1 MADPAAVRPARRG
14 QLPIPFEHRPAL
26 GAEDFLIAPAN
37 ADAVAWLDRWPD
49 WPGHA
54 LALYGPAGCGKSHL
68 AHVWLARSN
77 GRALAGADLQAGNVE
92 VLAGGA
98 TVIEDV
104 DRGVDETALFHLFN
118 LAREEGGWLLLT
130 GREAPARWPLHLPD
144 LASRVSAIT
153 AVPLGRPDDAL
164 IGAVLA
170 KLFEDRQLRVP
181 EDVIAWLVARMERS
195 FAAIGRVVEALD
207 SLSLAERRNITVPL
221 ARRALD
227 SLEQNQLDLGD

>member
-1 MADPAAVRPARRG
+1 MSPAPRG
-14 QLPIPFEHRPAL
+14 QLAIPFGHRPAL
-26 GAEDFLIAPAN
+26 GAEDFLIAPGN

-54 LALYGPAGCGKSHL
+54 LALHGPAGCGKSHL
-68 AHVWLARSN
+68 AQVWLARS
-77 GRALAGADLQAGNVE
+77 GGTLVAAAALGPGDVE
-92 VLAGGA
+92 RLAPGA

-104 DRGVDETALFHLFN
+104 EDGVDETALFHLFN
-118 LAREEGGWLLLT
+118 HAREEGGYLLLT
-130 GREAPARWPLHLPD
+130 GRQAPARWAIGLPD
-144 LASRVSAIT
+144 LASRLAAIT
-153 AVPLGRPDDAL
+153 AVSLGRPDDAL
-164 IGAVLA
+164 IGAVLV

-221 ARRALD
+221 ARRALGG
-227 SLEQNQLDLGD
+227 LEQNELDLGV

>member
-1 MADPAAVRPARRG
+1 MSAG
-14 QLPIPFEHRPAL
+14 KQLPIPFEHRPAQ
-26 GAEDFLIAPAN
+26 GAEDFLIAPGN

-54 LALYGPAGCGKSHL
+54 LALHGPAGCGKSHL
-68 AHVWLARSN
+68 VQVWLARS
-77 GRALAGADLQAGNVE
+77 GGTALAAGDLRGSDVE
-92 VLAGGA
+92 ALAPGA

-118 LAREEGGWLLLT
+118 LSREEGGWLLLT
-130 GREAPARWPLHLPD
+130 GREAPARWRVVLPD
-144 LASRVSAIT
+144 LSSRLSAIT

-170 KLFEDRQLRVP
+170 KLFVDRQLRVP

-195 FAAIGRVVEALD
+195 FAAIGQVVEALD

-221 ARRALD
+221 ARRVLD
-227 SLEQNQLDLGD
+227 GLEQNSLDLGDQ

>member
-1 MADPAAVRPARRG
+1 VSAAS

-26 GAEDFLIAPAN
+26 GAEDFLIAPGN

-54 LALYGPAGCGKSHL
+54 LALHGPAGCGKSHL
-68 AHVWLARSN
+68 AQVWLARSGGTCLAASALR
-77 GRALAGADLQAGNVE
+77 GRDVEALAP
-92 VLAGGA
+92 GA

-104 DRGVDETALFHLFN
+104 DHGVDETALFHLFN
-118 LAREEGGWLLLT
+118 LAQEEGGWLLLT
-130 GREAPARWPLHLPD
+130 GREAPARWPVVLPD
-144 LASRVSAIT
+144 LSSRLSAIT

-164 IGAVLA
+164 IGAVLS

-181 EDVIAWLVARMERS
+181 GDVIAWLVARMERS
-195 FAAIGRVVEALD
+195 FAAIGRVVDALD

-221 ARRALD
+221 ARRVLD
-227 SLEQNQLDLGD
+227 GLEQNSLDLGDQ